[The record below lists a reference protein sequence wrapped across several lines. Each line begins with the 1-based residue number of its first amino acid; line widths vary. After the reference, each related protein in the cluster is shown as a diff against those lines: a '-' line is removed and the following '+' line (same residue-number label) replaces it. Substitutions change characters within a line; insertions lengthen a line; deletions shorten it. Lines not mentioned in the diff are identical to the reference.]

1 MSHLLIIDLPGGNDT
16 DVLEAATLG
25 GHTFTFLS
33 ADLEV
38 YTSQTL
44 VNAYLEKAQ
53 EVIHVPGFEYEEVQ
67 ARVLALN
74 ARAPIDAVLCL
85 IDIRLT
91 EAARLAKKLGLKYLN
106 PESATLL
113 RDKFKVREHL
123 AQFGVRQPQHV
134 LATSSAELKAAVEQL
149 GLPVLIKPVDGY
161 GSQNII
167 VLENP
172 EDLDPLISPLE
183 HILPSHADYGLGV
196 KANDRLMVERYMK
209 GDFLGCDTFTV
220 NGQHTLL
227 GVNEKLMF
235 PPPSF
240 AIKGGCFWPN
250 DPRRQALE
258 AYIFPILDAV
268 GFDIGATH
276 IELMMTDEGP
286 QLIEIN
292 PRLVGAKI
300 ARLMGYALNRS
311 VHLDLINLHLGTWRP
326 ETLNE
331 EEHLA
336 AVTRWLTVQ
345 EMGTLERIDLPIL
358 KESAIKSVELF
369 KKPGDAVSYPFEN
382 AHRLGFVMTA
392 ASTRQEAEDVAE
404 QFIRDTNITLSPPAR
419 T

>member
-16 DVLEAATLG
+16 DVLQAALQG

-33 ADLEV
+33 ADIEL
-38 YTSQTL
+38 YTSQTP
-44 VNAYLEKAQ
+44 VNAYLEKARA
-53 EVIHVPGFEYEEVQ
+53 VIHIPGFDYEEVQ

-91 EAARLAKKLGLKYLN
+91 EAARLAKKLGLRYLN

-113 RDKFKVREHL
+113 RDKFKVRERL
-123 AQFGVRQPQHV
+123 EQFGIRQPPHV
-134 LATSSAELKAAVEQL
+134 LATSSAEVKAAVERL

-167 VLENP
+167 VLENE
-172 EDLDPLISPLE
+172 EDLEPWISPLE

-326 ETLNE
+326 ETFQAQ
-331 EEHLA
+331 EHLA

-345 EMGTLERIDLPIL
+345 EVGILDSIDLPPI
-358 KESAIKSVELF
+358 KSPAIKSVEMF
-369 KKPGDAVSYPFEN
+369 KKPGDPVSYPFEN

-392 ASTRQEAEDVAE
+392 ASTREEAEDVAE
-404 QFIRDTNITLSPPAR
+404 QFITATQIKLSPPSGS
-419 T
+419 